1 MVSALYQ
8 AGMQTFS
15 IH

>member
-1 MVSALYQ
+1 MVSAHYQ